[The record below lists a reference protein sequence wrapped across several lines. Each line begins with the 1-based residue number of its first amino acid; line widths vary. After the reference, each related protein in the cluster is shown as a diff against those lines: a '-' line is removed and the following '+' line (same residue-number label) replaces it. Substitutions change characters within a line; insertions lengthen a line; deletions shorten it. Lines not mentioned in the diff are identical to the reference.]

1 MTRKTWPLFLG
12 SFVVPALLIAAC
24 SADTD
29 DDDDGDNGGSGNSDT
44 SGAGST
50 RNSTTARTGSGN
62 TNTGAT
68 TGRFGTSTNRSN
80 SGGVLNRGGAS
91 AGGRSNQFNTAGAIA
106 KAGSGNN
113 VAGSAGKA
121 SGAAGMAMAGANSGS
136 GGANSTTGTTSTANG
151 GSATGGTTAVA
162 AAGAAGAS
170 AICPDGCASIG
181 LTLTASASA
190 EYAVEI
196 SPTVTYTDDDVTL
209 SASLY
214 APGAQNGRVRLV
226 ILNADGDDCPSNW
239 SDLNDVANGFGT
251 ITANLN
257 GCNITQASLVGIR
270 VRNNTT
276 DDKTYSLY
284 VNALTLAST
293 TPPKNVTWTPASA
306 AAISATA
313 PDVGIL
319 GPVTAVAGATLTY
332 LND

>member
-50 RNSTTARTGSGN
+50 RNTTARTGSGN

-106 KAGSGNN
+106 KAGNAN
-113 VAGSAGKA
+113 AAGSAGKA
-121 SGAAGMAMAGANSGS
+121 SGLAGMAGADSGS
-136 GGANSTTGTTSTANG
+136 GGATSTTSTTSPANG

-162 AAGAAGAS
+162 AAGAAGAG

-181 LTLTASASA
+181 LTLAQSASA
-190 EYAVEI
+190 DFAFQI
-196 SPTVTYTDDDVTL
+196 SPTATYATGSLTL
-209 SASLY
+209 TASLY
-214 APGAQNGRVRLV
+214 APGAQSGRVRLV
-226 ILNADGDDCPSNW
+226 IENTDGDDCT
-239 SDLNDVANGFGT
+239 SDWTNLDELASGFET
-251 ITANLN
+251 ITANLT
-257 GCNITQASLVGIR
+257 GCSVTQASLVGIR
-270 VRNNTT
+270 VRNSGTT
-276 DDKTYSLY
+276 GEKTYALY

-319 GPVTAVAGATLTY
+319 GPVTAVTGATLTY